1 MPSGRDWDDE
11 PEYDIDPDYD
21 DYDDEYDYEDEGT
34 SSRRRSLMVLSVLLL
49 LIVFGGVVFVAYQ
62 QGMKQGNQ
70 AQPPVLQAE
79 NMPGKVAPKEPG
91 GVKIPHQENTIY
103 DRIDG
108 SSKDNEELKVEQLL
122 PPAEEPVD
130 LPEKKTEKPSA
141 PSQETSEPG
150 QEKASSEASE
160 QPAQTPAA
168 PKNVTV
174 PEPEPAPVRQE
185 DQAVEKVKAALAETS
200 PPAPSR
206 QAGSGGYV
214 VQLAAFRDEDAART
228 AFRKLQGKHASL
240 LGGLSAD
247 IQRADL
253 GDKGIYYRLRAGYMG
268 KTDAAELCAK
278 LKAQGQGCLV
288 RPR

>member
-21 DYDDEYDYEDEGT
+21 DYDDYDYEDEDT

-49 LIVFGGVVFVAYQ
+49 LVVFGGVVFVAYQ

-70 AQPPVLQAE
+70 AQPPVLKAE
-79 NMPGKVAPKEPG
+79 NMPGKVAPKKPG

-103 DRIDG
+103 DLIDG
-108 SSKDNEELKVEQLL
+108 SSKDDEELKVEQLL

-130 LPEKKTEKPSA
+130 LPEIKTEKTSA
-141 PSQETSEPG
+141 PSQEASEPAR
-150 QEKASSEASE
+150 EKAVSDASK
-160 QPAQTPAA
+160 QAGQTAAA
-168 PKNVTV
+168 PETATEPGPV
-174 PEPEPAPVRQE
+174 PARQG
-185 DQAVEKVKAALAETS
+185 DKTVEKVKAALAETS
-200 PPAPSR
+200 PPAPESR
-206 QAGSGGYV
+206 AGSGGYV

-228 AFRKLQGKHASL
+228 AFRRLQGKHASL

-253 GDKGIYYRLRAGYMG
+253 GDKGIYYRLRAGYME

>member
-11 PEYDIDPDYD
+11 PEYDIDPDDYDD
-21 DYDDEYDYEDEGT
+21 DYDYDYEDEDT

-70 AQPPVLQAE
+70 GQPPVLQAE
-79 NMPGKVAPKEPG
+79 DMPGKVAPKDPG

-108 SSKDNEELKVEQLL
+108 STKDSEDLKVEQLL

-130 LPEKKTEKPSA
+130 IPKQAAKPAATPKAQSEAAASAETAPEK
-141 PSQETSEPG
+141 
-150 QEKASSEASE
+150 
-160 QPAQTPAA
+160 PAQTAAA
-168 PKNVTV
+168 PKKEPV
-174 PEPEPAPVRQE
+174 PEPEPAPPHQE
-185 DQAVEKVKAALAETS
+185 DKAVAEVKAALAKST
-200 PPAPSR
+200 PPAPAK
-206 QAGSGGYV
+206 QAASSGGYV
-214 VQLAAFRDEDAART
+214 VQLAAFRDEDAARS

>member
-79 NMPGKVAPKEPG
+79 NVPGKVAPKEPG

-108 SSKDNEELKVEQLL
+108 SSTDNEELKVEQLL

-130 LPEKKTEKPSA
+130 LPEKSSVPSLEKTSSDASGQSGQAAAA
-141 PSQETSEPG
+141 PETAAAPEAQSEP
-150 QEKASSEASE
+150 K
-160 QPAQTPAA
+160 
-168 PKNVTV
+168 
-174 PEPEPAPVRQE
+174 PEPKSEPVRQD
-185 DQAVEKVKAALAETS
+185 DQAVEKVKAALAETP
-200 PPAPSR
+200 PPAPNS

-253 GDKGIYYRLRAGYMG
+253 GDKGIYYRLRAGYLG
-268 KTDAAELCAK
+268 KSDAAELCAK